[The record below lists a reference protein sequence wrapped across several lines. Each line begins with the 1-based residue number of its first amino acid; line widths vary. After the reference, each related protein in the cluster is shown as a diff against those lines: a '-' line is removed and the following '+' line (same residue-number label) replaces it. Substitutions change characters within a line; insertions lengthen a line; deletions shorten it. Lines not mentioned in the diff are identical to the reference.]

1 MTDPNF
7 KPNPNEELS
16 EEEMLSESSEDRQAT
31 DYKSS
36 GKQIIKKPNNVKITP
51 EQALEDLEQSKL

>member
-7 KPNPNEELS
+7 KPNKELS

-31 DYKSS
+31 DHKSS
-36 GKQIIKKPNNVKITP
+36 GKQIIKKSNNVKISP
-51 EQALEDLEQSKL
+51 EQALEDLGQSEL